1 MTDTFEE
8 SEFNTGESSASADQH
23 FESRHDPT
31 LGWTHI
37 QKSIAS
43 LDAGLDGFSTDE
55 QRDNA
60 KIYANVAVFRETM
73 QYAEEFGIY
82 LYSRLDPVVDFIEAF
97 TGTRPDN
104 VKEIFTTIREDGFE
118 EVTQEYAD
126 ESADEWLK
134 GQLGYNT
141 INQEETTLEELLDE
155 DTELTVDSVD
165 EAISESLSSVKQKL
179 DKISRFFL
187 QFDEAYN
194 AVKHGTRVTPMS
206 GFHAKLETGNDEAEI
221 DIDEPFVTFLAK
233 ESGEQSSGQPFTF
246 IAPVEILREQS
257 VAIAGVVHDLYTH
270 IYDIDQALKESE
282 SKDSSVT
289 LSAHFY
295 SIAADGK
302 EDSSYQMKDIRN
314 SDATIWIPEQKF
326 PDSFEKRSGP
336 ITGQIAVAFEKHGND
351 FVVKTEGDSSTS
363 YDYPISMEG
372 TFTNNPDALIGGLS
386 QHTYQFKLWQLPI
399 WQLLELLALKESGS
413 FDTVKIEIVD
423 QGESVTQHLTEPI
436 ETPGIP
442 EPTILDELEFMHRVG
457 LATDTDLYVPITV
470 NEEALETIQN
480 YMGEDLTRET
490 AEECL
495 EEVKKATK
503 EVVVTRPIVA
513 ILDPSQPTDHGYESI
528 QQSGLDVFEGSLIRE
543 WDDEV
548 GDAKFSIVSG
558 SDDRYELDPETEVVN
573 LGLGKIQL
581 DSDEAYQR
589 ICQDGV
595 EAITELPFAE
605 SRHKA
610 ESFVELSRQPGE
622 KSIWDQMDI
631 LQITIYDEFP
641 PHLE

>member
-179 DKISRFFL
+179 DEISRFFL

-314 SDATIWIPEQKF
+314 SDATIWIPEEKF

-423 QGESVTQHLTEPI
+423 QEESVTQHLTEPI
-436 ETPGIP
+436 ETPSIP

-470 NEEALETIQN
+470 NEEALETIQD

-503 EVVVTRPIVA
+503 EVVATRPIVA

-528 QQSGLDVFEGSLIRE
+528 QQSGLDVFEGGLIRE

-548 GDAKFSIVSG
+548 GDAKFSMVSG

-631 LQITIYDEFP
+631 LQITMYDEFP